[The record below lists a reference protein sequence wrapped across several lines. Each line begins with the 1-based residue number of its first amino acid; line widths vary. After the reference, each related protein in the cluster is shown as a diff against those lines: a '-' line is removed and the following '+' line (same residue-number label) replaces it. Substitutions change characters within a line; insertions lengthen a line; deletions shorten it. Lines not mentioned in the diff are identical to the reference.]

1 MVWAARTKEREIER
15 PGRGVTMPE
24 EFSKIDIDEPED
36 LDHVVSS
43 IESHARKLVKAQLER
58 EGQQVKADEET
69 RLLCEKVIEQVC
81 TMSGRGS
88 GRSIH

>member
-1 MVWAARTKEREIER
+1 
-15 PGRGVTMPE
+15 MPE

-69 RLLCEKVIEQVC
+69 RLVCEKVIEQVC
-81 TMSGRGS
+81 TMSCI
-88 GRSIH
+88 RSERSAN